1 MINIKKAVE
10 QCMSGFEAKES
21 GELTAGFMFPDDFIG
36 FQGHFPGSKI
46 LPGIC
51 QIQCAL
57 CMLEKLHGKKVVLRE
72 IISAKYFQP
81 VLPSEELIC
90 RAGSTREASGDVVL
104 KASFSMDNKK
114 VSEMKLRVCVMQDKG
129 GTGK

>member
-1 MINIKKAVE
+1 MY
-10 QCMSGFEAKES
+10 GFETKES
-21 GELTAGFMFPDDFIG
+21 GELSAGFKFPEDFIG

-57 CMLEKLHGKKVVLRE
+57 CMLEKLHGKKAVLRE
-72 IISAKYFQP
+72 IISAKYFHP

-90 RAGSTREASGDVVL
+90 RAGSTAESSGDLIL
-104 KASFSMDNKK
+104 KASFSSNDRK